1 LYFEAIKKLAEERGF
16 TIKSLEAEA
25 GVGNGTVGKWQL
37 YGNKPQL
44 ETLEKFSKVL
54 GVSVS
59 EIVKLAEDSK
69 T

>member
-1 LYFEAIKKLAEERGF
+1 MYFEAIKKLAEEKGF

-25 GVGNGTVGKWQL
+25 GVGNGTVGKWQSS
-37 YGNKPQL
+37 GKKPNI

-59 EIVKLAEDSK
+59 EIIKRCEE
-69 T
+69 